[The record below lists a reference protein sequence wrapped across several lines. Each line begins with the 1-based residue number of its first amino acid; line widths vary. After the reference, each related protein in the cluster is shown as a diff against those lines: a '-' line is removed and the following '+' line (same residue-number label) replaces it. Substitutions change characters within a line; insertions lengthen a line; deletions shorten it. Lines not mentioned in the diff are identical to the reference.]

1 MCRECGCSLPQ
12 KKHHHGEKNSSISGR
27 KTVEVEVLA
36 KVLDAND
43 KQANSNREHFQEHG
57 ILALNLMSSP
67 GAGKTTLLE
76 RTIETLKGSIRI
88 GVIEGDLETD
98 RDSQRIR
105 AKDVPAYQITTGQA
119 CHLDAFMVHKG
130 IHQLPLEELDIVF
143 IENVGNLVCPA
154 SYDVGAHTNVVLLSI
169 PEGEDKPLKYPIMF
183 HSADIVLITK
193 VDLLPYIDFD
203 IEDAKRNIKKVNPKV
218 DIIPLSAKTG
228 EGMDRWI
235 RYLTLK
241 RELVE

>member
-1 MCRECGCSLPQ
+1 MCRECGCSLSQ
-12 KKHHHGEKNSSISGR
+12 KEHYHREENSSISEG
-27 KTVEVEVLA
+27 KTVELEVLA

-43 KQANSNREHFQEHG
+43 KQANSNREHFQEHR
-57 ILALNLMSSP
+57 ILAVNLMSSP

-76 RTIETLKGSIRI
+76 KTIETLKGSIRI

-105 AKDVPAYQITTGQA
+105 AKGVPAYQITTGQA

-169 PEGEDKPLKYPIMF
+169 PEGEDKPLKYPVMF

-218 DIIPLSAKTG
+218 DIISLSAKTG

-235 RYLTLK
+235 KYLTLK
-241 RELVE
+241 RELIE